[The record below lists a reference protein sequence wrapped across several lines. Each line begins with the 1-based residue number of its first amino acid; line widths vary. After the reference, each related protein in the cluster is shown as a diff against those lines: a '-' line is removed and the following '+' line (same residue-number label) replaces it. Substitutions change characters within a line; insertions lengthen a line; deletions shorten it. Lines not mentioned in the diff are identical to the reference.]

1 MRKGS
6 RLGVGGQKSSA
17 ACNLRSQMFHRL
29 SRFFK
34 LHLARIIVRMRIFEP
49 WRANLPDRN
58 FVHFVDGL
66 LGLMMR
72 FHPSCLLLLC
82 VLLVLPACSRNLD
95 VEDFAE
101 GEQKLGE
108 QKKET
113 ASKGEL
119 PDGSAGVDTPPLE
132 DLVNLDEVTL
142 EAGGSNKP
150 YLKETPYTAP
160 DGSELTLLIEP
171 LDPVPSLEE
180 LDQKVEWE
188 KRLVVDIMELHRKRL
203 AKEAAALQ
211 EEGIETSP
219 QIALDLKN
227 NSDLNNLKI
236 NAGLGVLP
244 ESDSEVDYGATLTR
258 HFGGDVKSTNPLFAS
273 AAVEFELLELLNT
286 GTSIFDE
293 DFNLYGNPEMIVSW
307 ESSKDRMYDK
317 FVLRDDLTWS
327 DGQPLTAHDVAF
339 SYKIL
344 MTKEVPI
351 VAQRTSVQQLRWVHA
366 YDDRTFVVFHQ
377 EPLAIN
383 KWNTSFSLLPKHK
396 YEMSYGADPTL
407 TNSNHHIELESNPVT
422 SGPYKLEKRKRG
434 EEVVVTRRED
444 WYQRDGK
451 PVPNR
456 TKSYFKTISFKV
468 IEDTST
474 KLLALKSG
482 DLDEAILTPE
492 QWTDQTDDESFYE
505 RNTKARG
512 LEWVYFYFG
521 WNIGTPYFEDVR
533 VRQAMSYAFDYEEF
547 LKVTCYGLYEQSN
560 GIFHETSWMA
570 HRPALPLYERDLEK
584 AEALLDAAGWEL
596 RDELGALRGKFITD
610 ENGKQELRKFEF
622 TILCANSE
630 LSKKTCELL
639 KQNLKDIGVICNVLP
654 TEFTVLM
661 QRVRDHQFDASFGGW
676 GTGAYPDTSEN
687 IWGTDEA
694 RNYVQY
700 SNPKVDKLFQLA
712 RKELDEA
719 KRAHYFAHI
728 QRIIYEE
735 QPYTFLFFRNSFH
748 GFNKRLRGWRFSPRG
763 PFGYSP
769 GIGSVWTPA
778 Q

>member
-1 MRKGS
+1 MKTHTS
-6 RLGVGGQKSSA
+6 WL
-17 ACNLRSQMFHRL
+17 
-29 SRFFK
+29 
-34 LHLARIIVRMRIFEP
+34 
-49 WRANLPDRN
+49 
-58 FVHFVDGL
+58 
-66 LGLMMR
+66 
-72 FHPSCLLLLC
+72 LLLLC
-82 VLLVLPACSRNLD
+82 LMMVVPACSRNLD

-101 GEQKLGE
+101 GEKELEQ

-113 ASKGEL
+113 EPKRDIPETHPTGGPE
-119 PDGSAGVDTPPLE
+119 VEDTPPLE
-132 DLVNLDEVTL
+132 ELVDLEKVKL
-142 EAGGSNKP
+142 EKGGADKP
-150 YLKETPYTAP
+150 YMKEVPYTAA

-171 LDPVPSLEE
+171 LEPVPSLEE
-180 LDQKVEWE
+180 LDTENEWE
-188 KRLVVDIMELHRKRL
+188 ERPIVDIMELHRERL
-203 AKEAAALQ
+203 AKEAVVLKEQ
-211 EEGIETSP
+211 GIETSP
-219 QIALDLKN
+219 ETALELKN
-227 NSDLNNLKI
+227 DSDLNNLKI

-273 AAVEFELLELLNT
+273 AAVEFELLGMLST
-286 GTSIFDE
+286 GTTLFDE
-293 DFNLYGNPEMIVSW
+293 DFNLYGNPEMIESW
-307 ESSKDRMYDK
+307 QSSKNRMYDK

-327 DGQPLTAHDVAF
+327 DGEPLTAHDVAF
-339 SYKIL
+339 SYKVL

-366 YDDRTFVVFHQ
+366 YDDQTFVVFHQ

-383 KWNTSFSLLPKHK
+383 KWNTSFSIIPKHK

-407 TNSNHHIELESNPVT
+407 TNSNHHIELETNPVT
-422 SGPYKLEKRKRG
+422 NGPYKLKKRKRG
-434 EEVVVTRRED
+434 EEVVIERRED
-444 WYQRDGK
+444 WYMRDGQ
-451 PVPNR
+451 PVPDR
-456 TKSYFKTISFKV
+456 MKPYFKTVSFKI

-482 DLDEAILTPE
+482 DIDEAILTPE
-492 QWTDQTDDESFYE
+492 QWTDQTNDESFYE
-505 RNTKARG
+505 NNTKARG

-521 WNIGTPYFEDVR
+521 WNMGRPYFEDVR
-533 VRQAMSYAFDYEEF
+533 VRKAMSYAFDYEEF

-570 HRPALPLYERDLEK
+570 HRPALPLYKRNLEK
-584 AEALLDAAGWEL
+584 AEELLDAAGWEL
-596 RDELGALRGKFITD
+596 RDELGALRGKYFTD
-610 ENGKQELRKFEF
+610 ENGNRELKKFEF
-622 TILCANSE
+622 TILCANSDF
-630 LSKKTCELL
+630 SKKTCELL
-639 KQNLKDIGVICNVLP
+639 KQNLKDIGVVCNVLP

-712 RKELDEA
+712 RRELDEA

-769 GIGSVWTPA
+769 GISSVWTPA
-778 Q
+778 E